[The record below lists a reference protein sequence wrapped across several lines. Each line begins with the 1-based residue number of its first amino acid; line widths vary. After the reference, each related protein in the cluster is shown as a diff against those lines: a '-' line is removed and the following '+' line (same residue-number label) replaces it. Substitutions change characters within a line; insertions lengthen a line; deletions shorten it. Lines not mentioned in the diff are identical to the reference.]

1 MTTSKGSS
9 DKYRVDA
16 DSFLLDSAQ
25 WDREFAISLAERV
38 GVRGGLT
45 REHWDIINFIRSAY
59 SESGRCPLVYETC
72 RMAGISLKDLK
83 RLFPTGY
90 LRGAC
95 KLAGITYREGYLSQS
110 SLPPTADDL
119 NVIAANKSYKVDV
132 RGFLVNPDEWDE
144 YYAAFRAHDMK
155 IPGGRLSDD
164 HWRVVHFLRDS
175 FAKNKEVPTVYE
187 TCDACG
193 IDLEQLE
200 KLFPDGYHR
209 GAVKVAGL
217 RVR

>member
-1 MTTSKGSS
+1 MTDERSLSE
-9 DKYRVDA
+9 KYQVDA
-16 DSFLLDSAQ
+16 DGFLLDSAQ
-25 WDREFAISLAERV
+25 WDREYALKLAERV

-45 REHWDIINFIRSAY
+45 REHWDIINFIRTAY
-59 SESGRCPLVYETC
+59 SETGKCPLVYEAC
-72 RMAGISLKDLK
+72 RMSGIALKDLK

-110 SLPPTADDL
+110 NLPPTGEDL
-119 NVIAANKSYKVDV
+119 NVIAANKMYKVDV
-132 RGFLVNPDEWDE
+132 RGFLMNPDEWDE

-155 IPGGRLSDD
+155 IPGGRLSPE
-164 HWRVVHFLRDS
+164 HWRVIRFLRET
-175 FAKNKEVPTVYE
+175 FARKKEVPTVYE
-187 TCDACG
+187 TCDACN

-200 KLFPDGYHR
+200 ELFPDGYHR

>member
-1 MTTSKGSS
+1 MADSS
-9 DKYRVDA
+9 SLSEKYQVDA
-16 DSFLLDSAQ
+16 DGFLLDSVQ
-25 WDREFAISLAERV
+25 WDREFAVKLAERV

-45 REHWDIINFIRSAY
+45 REHWDIINFIRTAY
-59 SESGRCPLVYETC
+59 SDTGKCPLVYETC
-72 RMAGISLKDLK
+72 RMSGMSLKDLK

-110 SLPPTADDL
+110 NLPPTGEDL
-119 NVIAANKSYKVDV
+119 NVIAANKAYKVDV
-132 RGFLVNPDEWDE
+132 RGFLMNPDEWDE

-155 IPGGRLSDD
+155 IAGGRLTSE
-164 HWRVVHFLRDS
+164 HWRVIHYLRET
-175 FAKNKEVPTVYE
+175 FARKKEVPTVYE
-187 TCDACG
+187 TCDACS